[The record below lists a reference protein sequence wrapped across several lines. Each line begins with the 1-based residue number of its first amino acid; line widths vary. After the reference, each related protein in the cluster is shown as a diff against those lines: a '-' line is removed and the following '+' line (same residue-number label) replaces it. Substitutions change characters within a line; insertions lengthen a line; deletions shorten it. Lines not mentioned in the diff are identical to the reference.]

1 MHQNPMHRFLAVTLI
16 ATTFAATVA
25 LATTAATADAASRHK
40 RHQHQDRGMW
50 AAQSSMRPVGPPW
63 ASPNQCFTDEG
74 YGRYSSCDSSRR

>member
-1 MHQNPMHRFLAVTLI
+1 MHRFFAVALI
-16 ATTFAATVA
+16 ATSFIA
-25 LATTAATADAASRHK
+25 TAATADAASRHK
-40 RHQHQDRGMW
+40 RHHHQDRAMWSHQERGMW